1 MRDLGV
7 IVDSKLKFTSHVYQK
22 INKAYSMLGVIKR
35 NFKYMDS
42 NVFILL
48 YKAFVQS
55 HLEYA
60 LLLLFQVR
68 HQLNTE

>member
-42 NVFILL
+42 NVFIML

-60 LLLLFQVR
+60 LLLFQVR